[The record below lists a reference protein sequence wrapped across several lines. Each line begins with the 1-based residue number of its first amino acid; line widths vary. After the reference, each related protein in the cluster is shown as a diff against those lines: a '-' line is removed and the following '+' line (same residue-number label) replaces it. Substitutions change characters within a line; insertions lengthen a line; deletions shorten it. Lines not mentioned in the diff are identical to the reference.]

1 MMKNRNIHLSVAVTN
16 LIVCYCLFQP
26 WVKHQTRYVSE
37 HQVSNSDSSVR
48 GWLEDI
54 IYINYESS
62 MQERQ
67 SKEDRIKVNK
77 ITSGTEMKM
86 IVYFE

>member
-1 MMKNRNIHLSVAVTN
+1 M
-16 LIVCYCLFQP
+16 
-26 WVKHQTRYVSE
+26 
-37 HQVSNSDSSVR
+37 R